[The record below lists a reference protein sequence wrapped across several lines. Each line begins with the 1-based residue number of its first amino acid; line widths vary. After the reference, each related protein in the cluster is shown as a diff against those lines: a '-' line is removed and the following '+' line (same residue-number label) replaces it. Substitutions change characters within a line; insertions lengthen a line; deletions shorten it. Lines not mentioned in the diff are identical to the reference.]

1 MEAPGIRL
9 LSQLKEGESGV
20 INEIM
25 GDDSLA
31 MRLMEMG
38 ILEGEPVTLIG
49 YAPMGDPLEFELR
62 GYRISLRKTEAERVR
77 LEPAS

>member
-31 MRLMEMG
+31 MRLMEKG
-38 ILEGEPVTLIG
+38 ILEGEPITLIG

>member
-1 MEAPGIRL
+1 MEAPAIRL
-9 LSQLKEGESGV
+9 LSHLKEGESGV
-20 INEIM
+20 IDEII

-38 ILEGEPVTLIG
+38 ILEGEPITLIG

-77 LEPAS
+77 LEHIS